1 MRIRSQLEAF
11 SQQIDQCSE
20 GWNGTQSIHLAVP
33 IKEEVRQ
40 IDSLLKRLKTLSA
53 YKLGVPAAL
62 ILS

>member
-11 SQQIDQCSE
+11 SHQIDQCSE

-40 IDSLLKRLKTLSA
+40 IDSLLKR
-53 YKLGVPAAL
+53 
-62 ILS
+62 